1 MSSSDPFPEQPDL
14 RARIA
19 AFVEAF
25 NVNDL
30 DAVMTFFSD
39 DAVYRPGNGKEHR
52 GKAAIRQAFLPQFSG
67 AYGKM
72 RFDELDRL
80 VDEPARKATIRW
92 ICRHDFSGGH
102 GAQMPRLM
110 RACYRLLIRSG
121 QGGWQGVDVFHFD
134 AAGLIV
140 AKFSYCEASRP
151 LLARK
156 YGELL

>member
-1 MSSSDPFPEQPDL
+1 MSSSDPFPPRPDF

-39 DAVYRPGNGKEHR
+39 DAVYRPGNGQEHH

-92 ICRHDFSGGH
+92 ICPTAR
-102 GAQMPRLM
+102 
-110 RACYRLLIRSG
+110 RAAPC
-121 QGGWQGVDVFHFD
+121 
-134 AAGLIV
+134 
-140 AKFSYCEASRP
+140 SRENT
-151 LLARK
+151 
-156 YGELL
+156 GSSSSV